1 METESS
7 VLKSQSDSGR
17 DAVKVLD
24 VLIILARHKKTI
36 FAATCIGAVVATAL
50 AFMLPNT
57 YRASLALLPP
67 QRSESNAS
75 ALLSQ
80 LGGMEGM
87 VGLKSP
93 NDLYVGI
100 LKSRTIA
107 HDLIEKFDLKKVYQ
121 TETFESA
128 RKRLEVN
135 STIATSKNGLITV
148 EVDDSDKK
156 RAAALANAYGDE
168 LLKLTR
174 TLALTE
180 AAQRRLFFER
190 QLILAKDT
198 LAKTEASLKENLD
211 KNGVVSVD
219 AESRAVVET
228 VAHLKARV
236 SAKEIELNSMRAFV
250 TETNPNFR
258 RVQEELLSLRAE
270 LSKLENGRSDSESNR
285 SQTLGTGLTNIQQLR
300 DLKYYQMLYE
310 LLAKQYEAA
319 RLDEAKQ
326 PMVVQVLDQAIV
338 PERPVKP
345 KRAVLVLIGC
355 AAGFGLGIF
364 LSLFHEVRR
373 KIVSRP
379 ETRAQWAMLK
389 DELLNKRKPAVK

>member
-1 METESS
+1 MDTEASA
-7 VLKSQSDSGR
+7 LKSQMDAKR
-17 DAVKVLD
+17 DEVKVLD
-24 VLIILARHKKTI
+24 VLIILARHKTAI
-36 FAATCIGAVVATAL
+36 FVATIAGAILASAL

-67 QRSESNAS
+67 QRSESSAT

-80 LGGMEGM
+80 LGGMESM

-107 HDLIEKFDLKKVYQ
+107 HSLIEKFDLKSVYH
-121 TETFESA
+121 TDTFESA
-128 RKRLEVN
+128 RKRLDAN
-135 STIATSKNGLITV
+135 SNIATSKNGLITV
-148 EVDDSDKK
+148 EVDDVDKK
-156 RAAALANAYGDE
+156 RAAGLANAYGDE
-168 LLKLTR
+168 LLTLTR

-180 AAQRRLFFER
+180 AGQRRLFFER
-190 QLILAKDT
+190 QLVLAKDT
-198 LAKTEASLKENLD
+198 LAKTEASLKENLE
-211 KNGVVSVD
+211 KNGVVSID

-228 VAHLKARV
+228 VAHLKARI
-236 SAKEIELNSMRAFV
+236 SSKEIELNSMHSFV
-250 TETNPNFR
+250 TETNPNFL
-258 RVQEELLSLRAE
+258 RVQAELTSLRAE
-270 LSKLENGRSDSESNR
+270 LSKLENGRSANENDR
-285 SQTLGTGLTNIQQLR
+285 SGQVGTGLENIQKLR

-326 PMVVQVLDQAIV
+326 PMVVQVLDKAIE

-345 KRAVLVLIGC
+345 NRSLLIIIGC
-355 AAGFGLGIF
+355 AAGFGLGII
-364 LSLFHEVRR
+364 LSIVFEVRR

-379 ETRAQWAMLK
+379 ETRARWAVLK
-389 DELLNKRKPAVK
+389 DELLNKKNSTGN

>member
-1 METESS
+1 M
-7 VLKSQSDSGR
+7 
-17 DAVKVLD
+17 LD
-24 VLIILARHKKTI
+24 VLIILAKHKKTT
-36 FAATCIGAVVATAL
+36 FAATCIGTVLATAL

-67 QRSESNAS
+67 QRSESNAT

-107 HDLIEKFDLKKVYQ
+107 HNLIEKFDLRKIYQ
-121 TETFESA
+121 TDTFESA
-128 RKRLEVN
+128 RKRLDASSN
-135 STIATSKNGLITV
+135 IATSKNGLITV

-190 QLILAKDT
+190 QLVLAKDT

-228 VAHLKARV
+228 VAHLKARI

-270 LSKLENGRSDSESNR
+270 LSKLENGRSDSDGNR
-285 SQTLGTGLTNIQQLR
+285 AQAPGSGLTNIQQLR

-326 PMVVQVLDQAIV
+326 PMVVQVLDQAIE

-345 KRAVLVLIGC
+345 KRPVLILIGC

-364 LSLFHEVRR
+364 LSLFFEARR
-373 KIVSRP
+373 KIASRP
-379 ETRAQWAMLK
+379 ETRAQWATLK
-389 DELLNKRKPAVK
+389 NELLNKRKSADK